1 MQIIIKKLST
11 DKFTEINEEFGC
23 GRWYLFKEINDDLEE
38 TTIDVCLDDEVVDF
52 KVVSDY
58 IQLEKG
64 GHEVEVYPFDFGKVE
79 IV

>member
-1 MQIIIKKLST
+1 MLITFKHLSR

-23 GRWYLFKEINDDLEE
+23 ARWYLFKEINDDPEE
-38 TTIDVCLDDEVVDF
+38 LTVDVCLDDDVVIF

-58 IQLEKG
+58 IQLDMG
-64 GHEVEVYPFDFGKVE
+64 GHKVDVHPCNFRKVE